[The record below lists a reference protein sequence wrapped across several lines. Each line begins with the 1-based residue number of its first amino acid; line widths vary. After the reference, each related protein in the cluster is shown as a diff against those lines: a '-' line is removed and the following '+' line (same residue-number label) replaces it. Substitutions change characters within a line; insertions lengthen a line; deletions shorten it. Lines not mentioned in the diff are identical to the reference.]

1 MVRRKVMFQ
10 PSGKPQPETLDDYAI
25 YVTTRF
31 ISAGQFY
38 GDLSIVR
45 KTDRRKLYPFD
56 GAEPIG
62 PFATVDSAREAAA
75 ARASMLVAADPKNP
89 E

>member
-1 MVRRKVMFQ
+1 MVRRKLMFQ
-10 PSGKPQPETLDDYAI
+10 PSGKPQPETSDDYAI
-25 YVTTRF
+25 YVTTRLV
-31 ISAGQFY
+31 SVGQFY

-45 KTDRRKLYPFD
+45 KTDARKLYPFE

-62 PFATVDSAREAAA
+62 PFATVESARDAA
-75 ARASMLVAADPKNP
+75 ARAAMLVAADIQNP